1 MGGAIGDGARRVDP
15 GAGQPHRLEAV
26 GRQQPVARSGCTFS
40 PISTMSRSSER
51 ISVFLFA
58 LFLLALFVGLAFAAG
73 YGLGRIL
80 L

>member
-1 MGGAIGDGARRVDP
+1 M
-15 GAGQPHRLEAV
+15 L
-26 GRQQPVARSGCTFS
+26 
-40 PISTMSRSSER
+40 TMSRPGER

-58 LFLLALFVGLAFAAG
+58 LFILVAFIVLAFAAG